1 MTVKN
6 TPLAYA
12 AYLLACISLIAC
24 ATPESDGNAAMVKK
38 LNADISYLASDSL
51 EGRETGTQ
59 GEAKA
64 AAYIAQRFDELGLKK
79 AGDNDSYFQQF
90 SFKPHPP
97 ITKHTNGDSATLG
110 TGFVKERTGQNVV
123 GMLDKGA
130 SKTIVI
136 GAHYD
141 HLGYGDENSLFT
153 GGKEIHNGA
162 DDNASGVAA
171 MLELAGRF
179 TETALESNILFI
191 AFSGEEKGLYGSNY
205 FVDHPTVPLEEVNYM
220 INMDMVGRLKED
232 STLAVYGIGTSP
244 SWPEAVNMT
253 NTDSLDL
260 VFHESGVGPSDHTSF
275 YLADLP
281 VLHFFTG
288 QHEDYHK
295 PTDDADKI
303 NYAGMQLVIDF
314 IERIILELDDD
325 GKLAFTK
332 TKDQDEDS
340 TPRFN
345 VTLGVIPDYLYN
357 DKGMRIDGVSEERPA
372 HTAGIIAG
380 DVVIQM
386 GEHPVNDMQGYME
399 GLSMFN
405 EGDTTVVTVLRN
417 GEEKAFD
424 VIWD

>member
-1 MTVKN
+1 MTPKN

-12 AYLLACISLIAC
+12 ASLLVSVSLIAC
-24 ATPESDGNAAMVKK
+24 ATPGDNGDATMIKQLS
-38 LNADISYLASDSL
+38 ADISYLASDSL
-51 EGRETGTQ
+51 EGRETGTE

-64 AAYIAQRFDELGLKK
+64 AAYIAQRFEELGLQK
-79 AGDNDSYFQQF
+79 AGDGDSYFQQF

-97 ITKHTNGDSATLG
+97 VTKHTKGDSTVLG
-110 TGFVKERTGQNVV
+110 TGYVKERVGQNVV

-171 MLELAGRF
+171 MLDLADRF
-179 TETALESNILFI
+179 QETALESNILFI

-205 FVDHPTVPLEEVNYM
+205 FVDNPTISLEEVNYM
-220 INMDMVGRLKED
+220 INMDMVGRMKED
-232 STLAVYGIGTSP
+232 STVAVYGTGTSP
-244 SWPEAVNMT
+244 SWPDAVSMT
-253 NTDSLDL
+253 NTDSLDI

-303 NYAGMQLVIDF
+303 NYEGMQLVIDF

-332 TKDQDEDS
+332 TKDQDKDS

-345 VTLGVIPDYLYN
+345 VTLGVVPDYMYSE
-357 DKGMRIDGVSEERPA
+357 KGMRIDGVSEERPA

-380 DVVIQM
+380 DVVIRM
-386 GEHPVNDMQGYME
+386 GDHPVNDMQGYME